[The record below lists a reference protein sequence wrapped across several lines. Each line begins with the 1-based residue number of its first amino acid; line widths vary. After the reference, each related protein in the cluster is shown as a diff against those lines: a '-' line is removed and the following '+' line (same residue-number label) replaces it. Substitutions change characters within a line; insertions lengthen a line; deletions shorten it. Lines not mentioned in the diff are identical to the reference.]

1 MGACNFSTQE
11 NSLTVGIVPTGD
23 DTEQIEEYQYLEDW
37 ADQFVEN
44 INEFINSENPISYLT
59 NEIFEVKM
67 EYGYYQGFQLYA
79 EDLDGDMGENALD
92 YYSEELAQEG
102 ADVEQ
107 IKTQFRKL
115 WDTVQFLLIDFAK
128 RAGLGIT
135 AGGYCGGV
143 QFDHV
148 DQVWEEYKKYA
159 DPEMLKDYEE
169 DLF

>member
-23 DTEQIEEYQYLEDW
+23 NDEQIEEYQSLEDW
-37 ADQFVEN
+37 ADQFVER
-44 INEFINSENPISYLT
+44 IKSFIDRYNPISYLT
-59 NEIFEVKM
+59 DEIMNVKM
-67 EYGYYQGFQLYA
+67 EYGYCEGFQLYA
-79 EDLDGDMGENALD
+79 EDLDGEMGENALD
-92 YYSEELAQEG
+92 YYKEELEQEG
-102 ADVEQ
+102 ADIEQ
-107 IKTQFRKL
+107 IMEQFRKL

-128 RAGLGIT
+128 RAELGIT

-159 DPEMLKDYEE
+159 DLEMLEAWE
-169 DLF
+169 N

>member
-1 MGACNFSTQE
+1 MGACNFSIQE
-11 NSLTVGIVPTGD
+11 NSLTVGIIPTGD
-23 DTEQIEEYQYLEDW
+23 DYEQIEEYQYLEDW
-37 ADQFVEN
+37 ADQFVQN
-44 INEFINSENPISYLT
+44 LNDFIQHENPISYLT
-59 NEIFEVKM
+59 GDIFEIKM
-67 EYGYYQGFQLYA
+67 EYGYYQGFQLYT
-79 EDLDGDMGENALD
+79 EDLDGAMGENALD

-102 ADVEQ
+102 ADIEQ

-128 RAGLGIT
+128 CAGLGIT

-143 QFDHV
+143 QFDNV
-148 DQVWEEYKKYA
+148 DQVWEEYKKGA